1 MQRTFNK
8 ALRKPYFRNGS
19 LGVDINA
26 GELWTPAA
34 LTTSLWLDAADT
46 TTITLNAGNVS
57 AWNDKSGNNRHATQA
72 TAGSQPL
79 YATNAVNGL
88 NVVRPDTNNEFLGLD
103 VALGPGSI
111 FMVYSTAD
119 GFTGATGRFLI
130 GDRPGLTRYYYYHG
144 GSSGSLLFDSTYAA
158 AINGSPAA
166 ARVNGTAI
174 APLSIN
180 KTTAHSI
187 LALTALKTGGPWFF
201 SCLGTD
207 NYDSGNRTWIG
218 DYAEVVVLPT
228 AATTTQTNLL
238 EGYFAWKWGLVA
250 SLPND
255 HPYKNNPPTA

>member
-19 LGVDINA
+19 LGVNINA

-34 LTTSLWLDAADT
+34 ISTALWLDAADA
-46 TTITLNAGNVS
+46 TTITLNSGNVS

-88 NVVRPDTNNEFLGLD
+88 NVIRPNADNRFLGLD
-103 VALGPGSI
+103 VALASGSI
-111 FMVYSTAD
+111 FMVYATES
-119 GFTGATGRFLI
+119 GFTGATSRFLL
-130 GDRPGLTRYYYYHG
+130 GDRPGLARPYHFHG
-144 GSSGSLLFDSTYAA
+144 GSSGSVLFDATFAA
-158 AINGSPAA
+158 AVNGSPAA

-187 LALTALKTGGPWFF
+187 LALTALKSGGPWVF
-201 SCLGTD
+201 SALGTD
-207 NYDSGNRTWIG
+207 NFSASSRAWRG
-218 DYAEVVVLPT
+218 DYAEVVVLPAT
-228 AATTTQTNLL
+228 ATTTQTELL
-238 EGYFAWKWGLVA
+238 EGYFAWKWGLV
-250 SLPND
+250 STLPND
-255 HPYKNNPPTA
+255 HPYKNNPPTP